1 MNLNYDKMKQSVMSD
16 AGLLHW
22 ALISAMFNQV
32 HTKWQLT
39 RAVRHKLISSVF
51 WITLKLVG

>member
-1 MNLNYDKMKQSVMSD
+1 MNPNYDKMKQSVMSD

-32 HTKWQLT
+32 HTK
-39 RAVRHKLISSVF
+39 
-51 WITLKLVG
+51 